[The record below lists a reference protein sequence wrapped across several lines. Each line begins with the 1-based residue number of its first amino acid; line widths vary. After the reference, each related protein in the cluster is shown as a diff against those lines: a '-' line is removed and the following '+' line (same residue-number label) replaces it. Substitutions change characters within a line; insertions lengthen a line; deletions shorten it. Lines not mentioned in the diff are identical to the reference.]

1 MNQDPIEIE
10 TLILIAIILLVVGA
24 FITRL
29 VFSIPTILKYYKANT
44 LLLIKIAKQQGVPE
58 EDIQDAINIIKAK
71 EGNFINDYSLG
82 QIHEGKYREDL
93 ETAKKEK

>member
-1 MNQDPIEIE
+1 MNLESIDLGIF
-10 TLILIAIILLVVGA
+10 ILFCVVFLVLGAI
-24 FITRL
+24 ITRL
-29 VFSIPTILKYYKANT
+29 IFSIPTILKYYKANT

-58 EDIQDAINIIKAK
+58 EDIQDAINIIKTK

-82 QIHEGKYREDL
+82 QIHEGKYREDI